1 MTMTIVPFA
10 TAHNKSVLAGTYKPQ
25 DYTWLGF
32 EYSPAPNK
40 TTVYRASDGAQVSN
54 TDSKARAEHASYTGL
69 LFKKYVDNTF
79 LENGRQGAPT
89 TYPMLRYGDVLL
101 MYAEA
106 MIELDRC
113 SQEVLDAT
121 INKLRERA
129 YAGTGMAYP
138 KVLLGTQS
146 AMRTILRTE
155 RFIELA
161 WEGHRY
167 ADLIRWKLAEKVY
180 NRPSYFLRRAWSGST
195 SWNGNEATVSVEYKQ
210 LIQNWKDGNYP
221 IGGIP
226 EIDENGIA
234 DLSKMVNAGYIV
246 VASERKF
253 DATRDYLWPV
263 PDADR
268 LINENL
274 DQNPKW

>member
-1 MTMTIVPFA
+1 M
-10 TAHNKSVLAGTYKPQ
+10 
-25 DYTWLGF
+25 W
-32 EYSPAPNK
+32 
-40 TTVYRASDGAQVSN
+40 TT
-54 TDSKARAEHASYTGL
+54 
-69 LFKKYVDNTF
+69 TF

-106 MIELDRC
+106 MIELNQC
-113 SQEVLDAT
+113 TQEVLDLT

-129 YAGTGMAYP
+129 YAGTGIAYP
-138 KVLLGTQS
+138 RVLLGTQG
-146 AMRTILRTE
+146 AMRTVVRTE

-180 NRPSYFLRRAWSGST
+180 NRPSYFVRRAWSGST
-195 SWNGNEATVSVEYKQ
+195 SWNGNEASVSAEYRQ
-210 LIQNWKDGNYP
+210 LIQNWKDGSYP

-234 DLSKMVNAGYIV
+234 DLSNMANAGLY
-246 VASERKF
+246 SCGE
-253 DATRDYLWPV
+253 
-263 PDADR
+263 
-268 LINENL
+268 
-274 DQNPKW
+274 